1 MRKIKDLPSFER
13 PREKLI
19 EKGVKNLKD
28 EELLAILLRTGK
40 TGKSAM
46 DMAKE
51 ILKKYPGRKLLKMS
65 YEDLI
70 EIEGI
75 SDGKACTIL
84 AAVELVKRSLKIKE
98 ETLPV
103 IKSVEDV
110 VAQAVYMRDKKRE
123 HLMVIYL
130 NARNEMIY
138 KKPMFVGTLNTSI
151 VHPREI
157 FAMALEK
164 NAASL
169 ILVHNHPSGNPE
181 PSQED
186 IDITKRIK
194 EAGSV
199 MGVSVLDHVI
209 ITKGKVFSF
218 KKAKM
223 I

>member
-1 MRKIKDLPSFER
+1 MAKIKDLPKSDR

-19 EKGVKNLKD
+19 EKGVQNLKD
-28 EELLAILLRTGK
+28 EELLAILLRTGRE
-40 TGKSAM
+40 GKSAT

-70 EIEGI
+70 KIEGI

-103 IKSVEDV
+103 IKSVDDV
-110 VAQAVYMRDKKRE
+110 VAQAVYMRDKRRE
-123 HLMVIYL
+123 HFMVIYL

-138 KKPMFVGTLNTSI
+138 KKPMFIGTLNASL

-164 NAASL
+164 NAASI
-169 ILVHNHPSGNPE
+169 ILAHNHPSGDSE
-181 PSQED
+181 PSQDD

-194 EAGSV
+194 EAGFI
-199 MGVSVLDHVI
+199 MGISVLDHVI
-209 ITKGKVFSF
+209 ITKNKAFSF
-218 KKAKM
+218 KEEGL